1 MTYRGEGG
9 ELTPL
14 RLDVG
19 VATDERIL
27 VERLQRGIGGR
38 QPAEAVEVR
47 SVDAVDEADRRGS
60 PGKGVCTGGRLVLSS
75 CACPLVTSCGRWFV
89 LPELA
94 QI

>member
-1 MTYRGEGG
+1 VFAPVRDIVCHRDAPRVDDIPGGGG

-27 VERLQRGIGGR
+27 VERLQRGNGGR

-47 SVDAVDEADRRGS
+47 SVDAVDKADRRGS
-60 PGKGVCTGGRLVLSS
+60 PGKGVCTGGRLVLQ
-75 CACPLVTSCGRWFV
+75 P
-89 LPELA
+89 
-94 QI
+94 